1 MRCLTFLHVGLC
13 ISEYS
18 NVPKCAVKECDRDAR
33 TRGWC
38 NMHHK
43 RWLKHGATGDEYSQ
57 NPRPLRD
64 RFDEKYEVN
73 PETGCWEW
81 AGTRLPTGYGQIFI
95 ATSKSAALAHRV
107 SWELHREPIPKGMW
121 VLHKCDNPSCV
132 NPDHLFLGTNAEN
145 VADMDAKGRR
155 RTVVRRGP
163 RGPVVAMQG
172 ENHPA
177 STLSNQQVRGIKKRL
192 KSGERGVD
200 LANEFGVKADVIS
213 RINTGKTWGHLF
225 GDQS

>member
-1 MRCLTFLHVGLC
+1 
-13 ISEYS
+13 
-18 NVPKCAVKECDRDAR
+18 
-33 TRGWC
+33 
-38 NMHHK
+38 MHYK
-43 RWLKHGATGDEYSQ
+43 RWRNHGDPTQ
-57 NPRPLRD
+57 NHRFQRRPFAD
-64 RFDEKYEVN
+64 RFNEKFAIN
-73 PETGCWEW
+73 KISGCWEW
-81 AGTRLPTGYGQIFI
+81 TAAKDRIGYGVI
-95 ATSKSAALAHRV
+95 ALPGGIKRDGAHRV
-107 SWELHREPIPKGMW
+107 SWTIHKGKIPSGAF
-121 VLHKCDNPSCV
+121 VCHKCDNPSCV